1 MIETINIKD
10 YECKLKSKIN
20 CIFAALKKSEKTK
33 RKDVVIVLEC
43 KNSEIKNNFKLKLYN
58 ITTNEKY
65 IWITEPQTN
74 YSYVNSN
81 FFDFFKEI
89 V

>member
-20 CIFAALKKSEKTK
+20 FIFAALKKSEKTK
-33 RKDVVIVLEC
+33 KSDVVIILEC
-43 KNSEIKNNFKLKLYN
+43 KSSEIKNNFKLKLYN

-65 IWITEPQTN
+65 IWITEPHTN